1 MTSAARIK
9 PTKNGLAQT
18 LSKSIVN
25 HRLFMNSTQLTQPN
39 INHDRDAVVQ
49 QATVS
54 KIQPPEKKPLT
65 FGQKVADKMASKVGS
80 WGFLIGQTTILTG
93 WVTCN
98 LIPGLP
104 HWDEKPFILLN
115 LVFSFAS
122 AYTAPIVLMSQN
134 RQSEEDRESAN
145 HNYQVT
151 LQAAQQ
157 LELLHEKLDA
167 HYTKKLDELTALIKQ
182 QQVANE
188 ANVVFMPVQAEHDIP
203 ALNEVTTLPTLKP
216 QQKTVFVKPVNG
228 QALLSQ
234 LNLDDVEVRFDG

>member
-1 MTSAARIK
+1 
-9 PTKNGLAQT
+9 
-18 LSKSIVN
+18 
-25 HRLFMNSTQLTQPN
+25 MNSTQPIQTNTKQ
-39 INHDRDAVVQ
+39 DQDAVVLK
-49 QATVS
+49 QATAS

-65 FGQKVADKMASKVGS
+65 FGQKVADKMAAKVGS

-93 WVTCN
+93 WVGCN

-151 LQAAQQ
+151 LQAAHQ

-167 HYTKKLDELTALIKQ
+167 QYTKKLDELTALIKQ
-182 QQVANE
+182 QQVASE
-188 ANVVFMPVQAEHDIP
+188 ANVVFVPVQAESQLIP
-203 ALNEVTTLPTLKP
+203 LLDEATTLPALKT
-216 QQKTVFVKPVNG
+216 QQKTMFVQPVNG
-228 QALLSQ
+228 QSLLSQ
-234 LNLDDVEVRFDG
+234 LNLDDVEVRFNS